1 MAASDGTQQE
11 IYAPAA
17 ECCQTHRIVPPIALE
32 HEVYMHVGNQHHV
45 KIDPRVDFTSHI
57 RAARGCLMAGWDRPW
72 QEISFAASSRRQK
85 PAGMPCDHS
94 NHDLR
99 DNTTGREIR

>member
-17 ECCQTHRIVPPIALE
+17 ECCQKHRNVPPIALE

-45 KIDPRVDFTSHI
+45 KIDPRVDFTRHSKGTC
-57 RAARGCLMAGWDRPW
+57 GCLMAGGDGTL

-94 NHDLR
+94 NHNLR
-99 DNTTGREIR
+99 DNTTGRDIR